1 MRLIDADK
9 IQFKCTYHGDCRN
22 KECKRCPAY
31 MCSYSDVDNQPK
43 VRQPVKKKIV
53 HDMGD
58 KEEYCPICK
67 IMLYD
72 SFASKN
78 DRRNQG
84 IFDLAN
90 AKFCPKCGVE
100 FE

>member
-1 MRLIDADK
+1 MSRLIDADLL
-9 IQFKCTYHGDCRN
+9 IDTVN
-22 KECKRCPAY
+22 KSTMHYGEHLWKQVVC
-31 MCSYSDVDNQPK
+31 DVINNQPI